1 MSDTCLYPSTLLLS
15 LSSDSTPSSTYS
27 TFNSPYQALLCPLL
41 SLHVSLPPSAESFRK
56 KFPREYSPSQLW
68 YSGIP
73 SRLLLGGNRMK
84 GAEYLARNVRFQ
96 EGKRRM

>member
-41 SLHVSLPPSAESFRK
+41 SLPVLNLFEKSSRGNTPSL
-56 KFPREYSPSQLW
+56 SQLW

-73 SRLLLGGNRMK
+73 SRLLQGGNRLK
-84 GAEYLARNVRFQ
+84 GAEYLARNVRFR
-96 EGKRRM
+96 EGKSRM

>member
-15 LSSDSTPSSTYS
+15 LSSDSTPVSTYS

-41 SLHVSLPPSAESFRK
+41 CLPVLKLFEKSSRGNTL
-56 KFPREYSPSQLW
+56 SQLR

-73 SRLLLGGNRMK
+73 SRLLQGRI
-84 GAEYLARNVRFQ
+84 E
-96 EGKRRM
+96 